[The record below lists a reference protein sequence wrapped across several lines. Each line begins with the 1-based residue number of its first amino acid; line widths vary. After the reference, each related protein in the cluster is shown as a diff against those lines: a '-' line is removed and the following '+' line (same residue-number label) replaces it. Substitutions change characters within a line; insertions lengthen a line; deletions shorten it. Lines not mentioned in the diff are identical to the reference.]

1 MEPARVFYNELPL
14 DEKNIFS
21 ANLAENNETKETK
34 FKKSKNYAISGL
46 AINQEVKSDFV
57 PLPNVDAQNA
67 LSDLIRTCSKEKENF
82 KLDLRTYNEESFDVT
97 IPFKKRTEVLINGF
111 QYYEQQQENKK
122 Q

>member
-1 MEPARVFYNELPL
+1 MCPCEWVF
-14 DEKNIFS
+14 DKKNFFFLKFYERRDKYRYLIKKG
-21 ANLAENNETKETK
+21 ACGENKITRDL
-34 FKKSKNYAISGL
+34 SS
-46 AINQEVKSDFV
+46 
-57 PLPNVDAQNA
+57 LPNVDAQNA

-97 IPFKKRTEVLINGF
+97 IPFKKRTEVLINSF